1 MWCAARAIVFRC
13 RCRRDR
19 SGTRNL
25 VGNPKRLS
33 VRDALTWLFSSNGF
47 MPHGHCFL
55 WQPSTLWLNV
65 GSDALIALAY
75 VCIPFAIYYFV
86 RQRKSAITYPG
97 IALMFAAFIFL
108 CGATHVLEVW
118 TVWDPVYRVA
128 GALKMVTGVVSFL
141 TLVAVIRIMPQAIL
155 LKTPGEMK
163 IEVEARTAELVL
175 ANRRLLAEIAAR
187 DAAERQLRDTER
199 KRAQSDI
206 LLRTIVDSAPGMIY
220 AKDREGRLLLA
231 NAFALSLIGRPWE
244 EVEGLTEAGF
254 LEDQQ
259 QAAAVMRNDQRLMDG
274 EIGEEVEEV
283 IGTKDGE
290 PRVWVSIKAP
300 LRNQEANVVG
310 LVGVSFEITER
321 KRLERSLKEAYEDMR
336 RTHQAIV
343 RHEKLRVLGQLA
355 SGLAHDINNALSP
368 AALYVAILQ
377 RDARQSEAARGYLEI
392 VHRAIEGVAQTVT
405 RMKETST
412 EFGPQAQIG
421 RVDLN
426 AVIRAVIE
434 LTRAKWSAAAYES
447 RSLIH
452 ERLDLENGLP
462 AVMGD
467 EGELRDALIN
477 LVLNAT
483 DAMPAGGTLTVR
495 SRSLDDG
502 RVQIEVID
510 TGTGMDE
517 ATKRRCL
524 ELYFTTKGAQGTGL
538 GLPMVYGTVERH
550 GGELEIVSEIGRG
563 TSVHL
568 RFAAVDLPPASVDEA
583 RESPDPEAGLRVL
596 VIDDD
601 PVVLESLR
609 TTLNLEGHSTA
620 VADGGQAGIDA
631 FETGLAQGRPFAVV
645 ITDLGM
651 PAVDGRRVAAAIKAL
666 RSATRVILLTG
677 WGHEVQVGPNLPPH
691 IDRIM
696 TKPPRLSELRAILN
710 SGTPARPPA

>member
-1 MWCAARAIVFRC
+1 
-13 RCRRDR
+13 
-19 SGTRNL
+19 
-25 VGNPKRLS
+25 
-33 VRDALTWLFSSNGF
+33 LFSSNGF

-55 WQPSTLWLNV
+55 WQPATLWLNV

-118 TVWDPVYRVA
+118 TVWDPIYRIS
-128 GALKMVTGVVSFL
+128 GALKMLTGIVSFL
-141 TLVAVIRIMPQAIL
+141 TLVSVVRIMPQAIL

-175 ANRRLLAEIAAR
+175 ANARLLAEIAAR
-187 DAAERQLRDTER
+187 DGAERQLRDTER
-199 KRAQSDI
+199 KRAQSEI
-206 LLRTIVDSAPGMIY
+206 LLRTIVDSAPGLIY
-220 AKDREGRLLLA
+220 AKDRAGRLLLA
-231 NAFALSLIGRPWE
+231 NPPALSLIGRSWE
-244 EVEGLTEAGF
+244 EVGGLTEAEF
-254 LEDQQ
+254 LEDREH
-259 QAAAVMRNDQRLMDG
+259 AAAVMRNDQRLMDRG
-274 EIGEEVEEV
+274 IGEEIEEV
-283 IGTKDGE
+283 AGTQDGE
-290 PRVWVSIKAP
+290 ARVWVSIKAP
-300 LRNQEANVVG
+300 LRNEEAEVVG

-321 KRLERSLKEAYEDMR
+321 KRLERSLKEAYEDLR

-377 RDARQSEAARGYLEI
+377 RDPRQSEAARGYLAI
-392 VHRAIEGVAQTVT
+392 VQRAIEGVAQTVT

-412 EFGPQAQIG
+412 EFGPHAQVG
-421 RVDLN
+421 HVDLN
-426 AVIRAVIE
+426 EVIRAVIE
-434 LTRAKWSAAAYES
+434 LTRAKWSAATHES
-447 RSLIH
+447 QPAIC
-452 ERLDLENGLP
+452 EQLELADGLP

-483 DAMPAGGTLTVR
+483 DAMPAGGTLTLR
-495 SRSLDDG
+495 SQSLDGG
-502 RVQIEVID
+502 RVQIDVSD
-510 TGTGMDE
+510 TGMGMDE

-550 GGELEIVSEIGRG
+550 GGELEIVSETGKG
-563 TSVHL
+563 TTVHL
-568 RFAAVDLPPASVDEA
+568 RFAAADLPAAADVF
-583 RESPDPEAGLRVL
+583 RESPDPTARLHVL

-609 TTLNLEGHSTA
+609 TTLELEGHSTA
-620 VADGGQAGIDA
+620 VAGGGQAGIDA
-631 FETGLAQGRPFAVV
+631 FRAGLAEDRPFSVV

-651 PAVDGRRVAAAIKAL
+651 PAVDGRRVAAAVKGL
-666 RSATRVILLTG
+666 SASTPVILLTG
-677 WGHEVQVGPNLPPH
+677 WGREVQGTGAVPAH
-691 IDRIM
+691 VDRVM
-696 TKPPRLSELRAILN
+696 SKPPRLTELRAILR
-710 SGTPARPPA
+710 SCAPGHA

>member
-1 MWCAARAIVFRC
+1 M
-13 RCRRDR
+13 
-19 SGTRNL
+19 S
-25 VGNPKRLS
+25 
-33 VRDALTWLFSSNGF
+33 DALTWLFSSNGF

-55 WQPSTLWLNV
+55 WQPATLWLNV

-118 TVWDPVYRVA
+118 TVWDPIYRIA
-128 GALKMVTGVVSFL
+128 GGLKMLTGIISFL
-141 TLVAVIRIMPQAIL
+141 TLVAVVRIMPQAIL

-163 IEVEARTAELVL
+163 IEVEARTAELVH
-175 ANRRLLAEIAAR
+175 ANARLLAEIAAR
-187 DAAERQLRDTER
+187 DGAERQLRDTER
-199 KRAQSDI
+199 RRAQSDI
-206 LLRTIVDSAPGMIY
+206 LL
-220 AKDREGRLLLA
+220 
-231 NAFALSLIGRPWE
+231 
-244 EVEGLTEAGF
+244 
-254 LEDQQ
+254 
-259 QAAAVMRNDQRLMDG
+259 
-274 EIGEEVEEV
+274 
-283 IGTKDGE
+283 
-290 PRVWVSIKAP
+290 
-300 LRNQEANVVG
+300 
-310 LVGVSFEITER
+310 
-321 KRLERSLKEAYEDMR
+321 KEAYEDLR

-377 RDARQSEAARGYLEI
+377 RDARQSEAARGYLAI
-392 VHRAIEGVAQTVT
+392 VQRAIEGVAQTVT

-412 EFGPQAQIG
+412 EFAPHAQISH
-421 RVDLN
+421 VDLN
-426 AVIRAVIE
+426 RVIRAVIE
-434 LTRAKWSAAAYES
+434 LTRAKWSAAPHES
-447 RSLIH
+447 RPVICEH
-452 ERLDLENGLP
+452 LDLAPGLP

-495 SRSLDDG
+495 SRSLEGG
-502 RVQIEVID
+502 RVQIDVGD

-563 TSVHL
+563 TTVQL
-568 RFAAVDLPPASVDEA
+568 RFAAAAELPAAGDAFRDV
-583 RESPDPEAGLRVL
+583 PDPAARLHVL

-609 TTLNLEGHSTA
+609 TTLELEGHSTA
-620 VADGGQAGIDA
+620 VADGGQAGIDVFQA
-631 FETGLAQGRPFAVV
+631 GLAQGRPFSVV

-651 PAVDGRRVAAAIKAL
+651 PAVDGRRVAAAVKA
-666 RSATRVILLTG
+666 SSGSTPVILLTG
-677 WGHEVQVGPNLPPH
+677 WGHEVQGTGVLPAH
-691 IDRIM
+691 IDRVM
-696 TKPPRLSELRAILN
+696 SKPPRLVELRAILRSCA
-710 SGTPARPPA
+710 SGSMH

>member
-1 MWCAARAIVFRC
+1 M
-13 RCRRDR
+13 
-19 SGTRNL
+19 
-25 VGNPKRLS
+25 
-33 VRDALTWLFSSNGF
+33 RDALTWLFSSYGF
-47 MPHGHCFL
+47 MPHGHCYL
-55 WQPSTLWLNV
+55 WQPATLWLNV
-65 GSDALIALAY
+65 GSDVLIALAY
-75 VCIPFAIYYFV
+75 VCLPFAIYYFV
-86 RQRKSAITYPG
+86 RQRKSAISYPG

-118 TVWDPVYRVA
+118 TVWDPVYRAA
-128 GALKMVTGVVSFL
+128 GALKMLTGIVSFL

-155 LKTPGEMK
+155 LKTPEEMK
-163 IEVEARTAELVL
+163 VEVEARTAELVL
-175 ANRRLLAEIAAR
+175 TNARLLAEIAAR

-206 LLRTIVDSAPGMIY
+206 LLRTIVDSAPGLIY
-220 AKDREGRLLLA
+220 AKDREGRMLLA
-231 NAFALSLIGRPWE
+231 NPPALSLIGRPWE
-244 EVEGLTEAGF
+244 EVAGRTEGDF
-254 LEDQQ
+254 LGDQE
-259 QAAAVMRNDQRLMDG
+259 QAAAAMRNDRRLMDA
-274 EIGEEVEEV
+274 EISEEVEEV
-283 IGTKDGE
+283 VGTKDGE

-300 LRNQEANVVG
+300 LRNEEAKVVG

-321 KRLERSLKEAYEDMR
+321 KRLERSLKEAYEDLR
-336 RTHQAIV
+336 RSHQAIV

-377 RDARQSEAARGYLEI
+377 RDASQSEAARGYLAI
-392 VHRAIEGVAQTVT
+392 VQRAIEGVAQTVT

-412 EFGPQAQIG
+412 EFGPHAQIG

-426 AVIRAVIE
+426 QLIRAVIE
-434 LTRAKWSAAAYES
+434 LTRAQWSAAAHDS
-447 RSLIH
+447 RPVVC
-452 ERLDLENGLP
+452 ERLELQRGLP
-462 AVMGD
+462 PVMGD
-467 EGELRDALIN
+467 EGDLRDALIN

-502 RVQIEVID
+502 RVQIDVSD

-524 ELYFTTKGAQGTGL
+524 ELYFTTKGARGTGL

-550 GGELEIVSEIGRG
+550 GGDLEIVSELGKG
-563 TSVHL
+563 TTVYL
-568 RFAAVDLPPASVDEA
+568 RFAAVDLPPSAADAV
-583 RESPDPEAGLRVL
+583 RESSDAAARLHVL

-609 TTLNLEGHSTA
+609 TSLELEGHSTT

-631 FETGLAQGRPFAVV
+631 FEAGLAVGRPFAVV

-651 PAVDGRRVAAAIKAL
+651 PAVDGRRVAATVKAL
-666 RSATRVILLTG
+666 AASTLVILLTG
-677 WGHEVQVGPNLPPH
+677 WGHEMQGTGTLPTH
-691 IDRIM
+691 IDRVM
-696 TKPPRLSELRAILN
+696 SKPPRLAELRAILKTAAPQP
-710 SGTPARPPA
+710 GG

>member
-1 MWCAARAIVFRC
+1 
-13 RCRRDR
+13 
-19 SGTRNL
+19 
-25 VGNPKRLS
+25 
-33 VRDALTWLFSSNGF
+33 LFSSDGF
-47 MPHGHCFL
+47 MPHGHCYL

-65 GSDALIALAY
+65 GSDVLIALAY

-86 RQRKSAITYPG
+86 RQRKSTITYPG

-118 TVWDPVYRVA
+118 TVWDPVYRIA
-128 GALKMVTGVVSFL
+128 GALKMLTGIVSFL

-175 ANRRLLAEIAAR
+175 ANARLIAEIAAR
-187 DAAERQLRDTER
+187 DAAERQLKDAER

-206 LLRTIVDSAPGMIY
+206 LLRTIVDSAPGLIY

-231 NAFALSLIGRPWE
+231 NPPTLALIGRRWE
-244 EVEGLTEAGF
+244 EVAGLTDAEF
-254 LEDQQ
+254 IEDQQ
-259 QAAAVMRNDQRLMDG
+259 QAAALMRNDQRLMAEG
-274 EIGEEVEEV
+274 VGEEIEEV
-283 IGTKDGE
+283 VGTEAGE
-290 PRVWVSIKAP
+290 TRAWVSIKAP
-300 LRNQEANVVG
+300 LRNDEAKVVG
-310 LVGVSFEITER
+310 LVGVSLEITER
-321 KRLERSLKEAYEDMR
+321 KRLEQSLKEAYEDLR

-377 RDARQSEAARGYLEI
+377 RDARQSEAALGYLSI
-392 VHRAIEGVAQTVT
+392 VQRAIEGVAQTVT

-412 EFGPQAQIG
+412 EFGPHAQIR

-426 AVIRAVIE
+426 QLIRAVIA
-434 LTRAKWSAAAYES
+434 LTRAKWSAAPHEA
-447 RSLIH
+447 RPVIH
-452 ERLDLENGLP
+452 ENLELAQGLP
-462 AVMGD
+462 AVMGE
-467 EGELRDALIN
+467 EGDLRDALIN

-495 SRSLDDG
+495 SRSRKDG
-502 RVQIEVID
+502 RVQIEVSD

-524 ELYFTTKGAQGTGL
+524 ELYFTTKGAQGSGL

-550 GGELEIVSEIGRG
+550 GGELEIVSEVGKG
-563 TSVHL
+563 TTVQL
-568 RFAAVDLPPASVDEA
+568 RFAAVDTPTAADVV
-583 RESPDPEAGLRVL
+583 RESPGPAAGHRVL

-601 PVVLESLR
+601 PVVVESLR
-609 TTLNLEGHSTA
+609 TTLELEGHSTA

-631 FETGLAQGRPFAVV
+631 YEAGLAQGRPFSVV

-651 PAVDGRRVAAAIKAL
+651 PAVDGRRVAAAVKAL
-666 RSATRVILLTG
+666 STSTLVILLTG
-677 WGHEVQVGPNLPPH
+677 WGHEVQGTGSVPAY
-691 IDRIM
+691 IDCVM
-696 TKPPRLSELRAILN
+696 SKPPRLAELCAILR
-710 SGTPARPPA
+710 SAVPGPGGSTRLASRMDL